1 MKRIFCSS
9 CLGCNQPCLFCDR
22 TCPCLSP
29 LNLTPCSRQF
39 DDKGKALALALV
51 KLVTVTTNLNVL
63 SDVDKSYKGVLW
75 NIIDDYRAKFIA
87 NFKGRKAKDIKL
99 LNRDDWTPNLQIPN
113 LSSLYSLPLQVKFL
127 KDLDFSDTSVVCP
140 FILVIL
146 SYLKLSSLKKD
157 TMEEGKPLKEQTR
170 SMNVMFS
177 WLYVF
182 LLLL

>member
-1 MKRIFCSS
+1 
-9 CLGCNQPCLFCDR
+9 
-22 TCPCLSP
+22 
-29 LNLTPCSRQF
+29 
-39 DDKGKALALALV
+39 V

-127 KDLDFSDTSVVCP
+127 KDLDFSDTSVFEKGHNGRRKALEGTNQKYERDVLMVNAGYINP
-140 FILVIL
+140 IRNFQ
-146 SYLKLSSLKKD
+146 SEDQRQEYESLSSQLVRKKIKND
-157 TMEEGKPLKEQTR
+157 EQ
-170 SMNVMFS
+170 M
-177 WLYVF
+177 
-182 LLLL
+182 